1 VSKSSVDRL
10 GDRLKNG
17 DPIESDLRELD
28 LYRRSAGTDYDRVIT
43 AIREMGYSVTGRPLK
58 STQSIID
65 KLRRES
71 CRLTQM
77 QDIAGCRVVVPDIK
91 NQDEAVKALSERL
104 PRASVIDRRKKPNFG
119 YRAVHIIARCETMS
133 VEIQIRT
140 DAQHKWSELSEKL
153 SDLKG
158 IEVKYGGGSE
168 QTRKLLTSSGNLIRD
183 LEANEIQVTSIK
195 DAIDRAVSTIGA
207 ATADST
213 ASNQLKT
220 SMEKLRQTSE
230 NLNKSILQ
238 RRLETLRL
246 IDEYL
251 NNPED

>member
-1 VSKSSVDRL
+1 
-10 GDRLKNG
+10 
-17 DPIESDLRELD
+17 
-28 LYRRSAGTDYDRVIT
+28 
-43 AIREMGYSVTGRPLK
+43 
-58 STQSIID
+58 
-65 KLRRES
+65 
-71 CRLTQM
+71 
-77 QDIAGCRVVVPDIK
+77 
-91 NQDEAVKALSERL
+91 
-104 PRASVIDRRKKPNFG
+104 
-119 YRAVHIIARCETMS
+119 MS